1 MARIG
6 LHLRAAIEGART
18 GLDTY
23 RERLMQVDSDPRV
36 EGALELASKVEGFVT
51 PLELSGLYHLALAA
65 PSPGRVVE
73 IGSYLGRSTVMLA
86 QAAMDR
92 GAPQV
97 VAVDPHTA
105 TMGVEGETPRDTRP
119 IFEENVRG
127 AGVADAVR
135 LLHATSVDA
144 ARTWDGDSVQMLFV
158 DGLHTRENVLEDVRS
173 WAPFMSEHRVVAFD
187 DYMVSEGVRAGVRE
201 LQHEGAVPHD
211 GVVVGKLAAF
221 APREVLARVP
231 TPPGGRLL
239 ARLGPRFQEAAITC
253 AARRAPL

>member
-1 MARIG
+1 MAAIG
-6 LHLRAAIEGART
+6 LHLKAAVEGART
-18 GLDTY
+18 GFDAY
-23 RERLMQVDSDPRV
+23 RERLMQADSNPRV
-36 EGALELASKVEGFVT
+36 EHALELASKVEGFVA
-51 PLELSGLYHLALAA
+51 PVELRGLYHLALAA

-86 QAAMDR
+86 RAAMDR

-105 TMGVEGETPRDTRP
+105 TMGVEGETPHDTRP
-119 IFEENVRG
+119 IFERNMRS
-127 AGVADAVR
+127 AGVSDAVR

-144 ARTWDGDSVQMLFV
+144 ARDWDGDTVQMLFV
-158 DGLHTRENVLEDVRS
+158 DGLHTRDNVLEDVRS
-173 WAPFMSEHRVVAFD
+173 WAPFMSEDRVVAFD

-201 LQHEGAVPHD
+201 LQDEGAVPRD

-221 APREVLARVP
+221 APREVLGRIP
-231 TPPGGRLL
+231 KPPGGRLL
-239 ARLGPRFQEAAITC
+239 TRLGPRLQEAAISL